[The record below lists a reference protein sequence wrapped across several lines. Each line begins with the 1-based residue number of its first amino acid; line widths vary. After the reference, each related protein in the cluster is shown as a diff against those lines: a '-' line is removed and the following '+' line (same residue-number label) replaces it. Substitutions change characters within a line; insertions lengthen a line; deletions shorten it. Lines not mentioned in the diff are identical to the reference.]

1 MEEDVMNRFKRS
13 MQWLLI
19 AVLLPASALVF
30 AQGTVKIGVVA
41 EFSGPFADYGGQI
54 LAGMKTY
61 LKQHG
66 DVYGGKK
73 IELIVK
79 DTTGAAPEVAK
90 RLAQEL
96 VTQDNVDILA
106 GFGLTPN
113 AMAVAPVATEAKKP
127 MVIMNAAT
135 SVITTRSPYIVRL
148 SHTLPQQT
156 QPIAQW
162 AAKNGIKRVFTLVSD
177 YGPGTDAEAAFIK
190 AFKAAG
196 GEIVDSVRTPLQNPD
211 FAPFLQRIK
220 DAKPDAVFVFVP
232 PGSQTI
238 AFIKGY
244 EERGL
249 KQAGI
254 KIIAT
259 GDLTD
264 DGVLEAM
271 GDGTLGLITSFHYS
285 AAHDSPENK
294 AFIKSYAETNGTKL
308 RPNFMAVGGYDGMQA
323 IAEALK
329 KTQGSTDP
337 DKLMAAFK
345 GMKLMSPRGP
355 IMIDPDTRDIVETV
369 YIRRVEKVNG
379 QLYNIE
385 FDKFPDQKD
394 PGKQ

>member
-1 MEEDVMNRFKRS
+1 MYNMLK
-13 MQWLLI
+13 QLPKWTAIGALLV
-19 AVLLPASALVF
+19 AFSAG
-30 AQGTVKIGVVA
+30 AQPVKIGVIA
-41 EFSGPFADYGGQI
+41 EFSGPFADYGTQI
-54 LAGMKTY
+54 HNGMKTY
-61 LKQHG
+61 LKMHG
-66 DVYGGKK
+66 DTFGGRK
-73 IELIVK
+73 IEIITR

-96 VTQDNVDILA
+96 ITRDNVDILA

-113 AMAVAPVATEAKKP
+113 ALAVAPIDAEAKKP

-135 SVITTRSPYIVRL
+135 SVITTRSPYIVRV
-148 SHTLPQQT
+148 SHTLPQDT

-162 AAKNGIKRVFTLVSD
+162 AWKNGIKRAYTLVSD
-177 YGPGTDAEAAFIK
+177 YGPGQDAEAAFVK

-196 GEIVDSVRTPLQNPD
+196 GQVIDTVRTPLQNPD

-220 DAKPDAVFVFVP
+220 DSKPEAVFVFLP

-249 KQAGI
+249 KAAGI
-254 KIIAT
+254 KLIAT

-264 DGVLEAM
+264 DGVLQAM
-271 GDGTLGLITSFHYS
+271 GDPTLGLITSFHYS

-294 AFIKSYAETNGTKL
+294 AFIKAYAEVNGTKY
-308 RPNFMAVGGYDGMQA
+308 RPNFMACAGYDGMAA

-329 KTQGSTDP
+329 KTNGSTDP
-337 DKLMAAFK
+337 DKFLAALK

-355 IMIDPDTRDIVETV
+355 IMIDPETRDIVQTV
-369 YIRRVEKVNG
+369 YIREVKKVNG
-379 QLYNIE
+379 ELYNVE
-385 FDKFPDQKD
+385 FDKFPDVKD
-394 PGKQ
+394 PGK

>member
-1 MEEDVMNRFKRS
+1 MLKVIKKTA
-13 MQWLLI
+13 LLV
-19 AVLLPASALVF
+19 AALTVSAMVS
-30 AQGTVKIGVVA
+30 AQPVKIGVVA
-41 EFSGPFADYGGQI
+41 EFSGPFADYGTQI
-54 LAGMKTY
+54 HNGMKTY
-61 LKQHG
+61 LKMNG
-66 DVYGGKK
+66 DTFGGRK
-73 IELIVK
+73 IEIITR
-79 DTTGAAPEVAK
+79 DTTGPAPEVAK

-96 VTQDNVDILA
+96 ITRDNVDILA

-113 AMAVAPVATEAKKP
+113 ALAVAPIDAEAKKP

-135 SVITTRSPYIVRL
+135 SVITTRSPYIVRV
-148 SHTLPQQT
+148 SHTLPQDT

-162 AAKNGIKRVFTLVSD
+162 AWKNGIKRAYTLVSD
-177 YGPGTDAEAAFIK
+177 YGPGVDAEGAFIK

-196 GEIVDSVRTPLQNPD
+196 GQVIDSVRTPLQNPD

-220 DAKPDAVFVFVP
+220 DSKPEAVFVFLP

-254 KIIAT
+254 KLIAT

-264 DGVLEAM
+264 DGVLQAM
-271 GDGTLGLITSFHYS
+271 GDPTIGLITSFHYS

-294 AFIKSYAETNGTKL
+294 AFIKAYAEVNGTKY
-308 RPNFMAVGGYDGMQA
+308 RPNFMACAGYDGMAA

-329 KTQGSTDP
+329 KTNGSVDP
-337 DKLMAAFK
+337 DKFLAALK

-355 IMIDPDTRDIVETV
+355 IMIDPETRDIVQTV
-369 YIRRVEKVNG
+369 YIRRVEKVDG
-379 QLYNIE
+379 QLYNVE
-385 FDKFPDQKD
+385 FDKFPDVKD
-394 PGKQ
+394 PGK

>member
-1 MEEDVMNRFKRS
+1 MKDMLRWARCALTA
-13 MQWLLI
+13 MLLL
-19 AVLLPASALVF
+19 AAGAAL

-41 EFSGPFADYGGQI
+41 EFSGPFADYGAQI
-54 LAGMKTY
+54 VGGMKAY
-61 LKQHG
+61 LKLNG
-66 DVYGGKK
+66 EVYAGKK
-73 IELIVK
+73 IEIVIR
-79 DTTGAAPEVAK
+79 DTTGAAPDIAK

-96 VTQDNVDILA
+96 ITRDQVDILA

-113 AMAVAPVATEAKKP
+113 ALAVAPVSAEAKKP

-135 SVITTRSPYIVRL
+135 SVITTRSPYIVRV
-148 SHTLPQQT
+148 SHTLSQDT

-162 AAKNGIKRVFTLVSD
+162 AAKNGIKRAFTLVSD
-177 YGPGTDAEAAFIK
+177 FGPGVDAETTFIK

-196 GEIVDSVRTPLQNPD
+196 GEVVDSVRTPLVNAD
-211 FAPFLQRIK
+211 FAPFLQRVK
-220 DAKPDAVFVFVP
+220 DTRPEAVFVFLP

-254 KIIAT
+254 RIIAT

-264 DGVLEAM
+264 DGVLQAM
-271 GDGTLGLITSFHYS
+271 GEPTLGLITSFHYS

-294 AFIKSYAETNGTKL
+294 AFLRAYVEANGTKL
-308 RPNFMAVGGYDGMQA
+308 RPNFMACAGYDGMAA

-329 KTQGSTDP
+329 KTGGSTEP
-337 DKLMAAFK
+337 EAFVGALK

-355 IMIDPDTRDIVETV
+355 IMIDPETRDIVQTV
-369 YIRRVEKVNG
+369 YIRRVEKVDG
-379 QLYNIE
+379 ILYNIE
-385 FDKFPDQKD
+385 FDKFPDVKD
-394 PGKQ
+394 PGK

>member
-1 MEEDVMNRFKRS
+1 MFTSVTFVTLNSVRAVVREGGSPMKRTIRTRYT
-13 MQWLLI
+13 MLAACALLLGAI
-19 AVLLPASALVF
+19 PVH
-30 AQGTVKIGVVA
+30 AQQSVKIGVVA
-41 EFSGPFADYGGQI
+41 EFSGPFADYGAQI
-54 LAGMKTY
+54 VGGMKAY
-61 LKQHG
+61 LKLNG
-66 DVYGGKK
+66 EVYAGKK
-73 IELIVK
+73 IEIVIR
-79 DTTGAAPEVAK
+79 DTTGAAPDIAK

-96 VTQDNVDILA
+96 ITRDQVDLLA

-113 AMAVAPVATEAKKP
+113 ALAVAPVSAEAKKP

-135 SVITTRSPYIVRL
+135 SVITTRSPYIVRV
-148 SHTLPQQT
+148 SHTLPQDT

-177 YGPGTDAEAAFIK
+177 FGPGVDAETAFVK

-196 GEIVDSVRTPLQNPD
+196 GDIVDSVRTQLQNPD

-220 DAKPDAVFVFVP
+220 DTRPEAVFVFLP

-264 DGVLEAM
+264 DGVLQAM
-271 GDGTLGLITSFHYS
+271 GEPTLGLITSFHYS

-294 AFIKSYAETNGTKL
+294 AFLKTYTETNGTKL
-308 RPNFMAVGGYDGMQA
+308 RPNFMACAGYDGMAA

-329 KTQGSTDP
+329 KTGGSVDTE
-337 DKLMAAFK
+337 KFVGAIK
-345 GMKLMSPRGP
+345 GMKLISPRGP
-355 IMIDPDTRDIVETV
+355 I
-369 YIRRVEKVNG
+369 
-379 QLYNIE
+379 
-385 FDKFPDQKD
+385 
-394 PGKQ
+394 